1 MCCIELWHHVLFYI
15 TYTSTRSLTPHTATV
30 YTLVAYNTAPP
41 IHPPLY
47 SLAERAGEGGGGGG
61 RGGRGDTSVM
71 QSCYCKFY
79 ETNKDFVD
87 GLGKCSPKYTML
99 CKKPH
104 SVRLKLIVML
114 SKHL

>member
-41 IHPPLY
+41 IHPPLD
-47 SLAERAGEGGGGGG
+47 SLAERAGGTHQL
-61 RGGRGDTSVM
+61 RSPAIASFTKPV
-71 QSCYCKFY
+71 
-79 ETNKDFVD
+79 VD
-87 GLGKCSPKYTML
+87 GLGKCAPKYTMS

-104 SVRLKLIVML
+104 KGIYVYSLKLKLVVML